1 MKKFIVGFI
10 IGIIA
15 LAAFVYFGG
24 GEYVGSMGKSTQRAG
39 KIIQGYEK
47 KMKKAVGGLRESA
60 EERVDKTR
68 ERFNDKTEK
77 LKEIVP

>member
-15 LAAFVYFGG
+15 LVAFVYFGG
-24 GEYVGSMGKSTQRAG
+24 GEYVRSMGKSTNRAG
-39 KIIQGYEK
+39 KIIQRYEK
-47 KMKKAVGGLRESA
+47 KMKKAVGGVRDAA
-60 EERVDKTR
+60 EEKVDRTK
-68 ERFNDKTEK
+68 ERFNDKTDK